1 MSTFDK
7 GNIFNIFG
15 YAGYVSIISTGII
28 LRPGYTHNIKNRSS
42 QKYQEY
48 ISYMKKLKKKKNVGL
63 ALGGG
68 VVLGAAHIGVLKA
81 IDEFNIKISHI
92 AGTSIGALIAALY
105 AFGKSW
111 ENIKSIALELGWFDI
126 SGLSLS
132 KYGLLS
138 NKNVGKIITDTLGDV
153 KFEDSNIPL
162 AAIATD
168 ISTGNKVVLTKGRVA
183 DGVMAST
190 CIPGVFL
197 PVEINGELLV
207 DGGIIE
213 NIPTATVAKM
223 GAKVIVGVDL
233 NSKNSHKK
241 PENIVE
247 ILINAFDY
255 TLMNASRLQTKD
267 ADFLITP
274 DLSSFNL
281 IDIDQV
287 PDLIEKGYEDTK
299 ALFAEIVR

>member
-1 MSTFDK
+1 MSTFDN

-48 ISYMKKLKKKKNVGL
+48 ISYMKKLKKKKNIGL

-68 VVLGAAHIGVLKA
+68 VFLGAAHIGVLRA

-105 AFGKSW
+105 AFRKSW
-111 ENIKSIALELGWFDI
+111 EDIKSIALELGWFDI

-207 DGGIIE
+207 DG
-213 NIPTATVAKM
+213 V
-223 GAKVIVGVDL
+223 L
-233 NSKNSHKK
+233 SKT
-241 PENIVE
+241 
-247 ILINAFDY
+247 F
-255 TLMNASRLQTKD
+255 RL
-267 ADFLITP
+267 LP
-274 DLSSFNL
+274 
-281 IDIDQV
+281 
-287 PDLIEKGYEDTK
+287 
-299 ALFAEIVR
+299 